1 MLTISLNAHKNR
13 RVQIYL
19 VFKMKLISVFAVSIF
34 LCSFGL
40 LAEESM
46 YAPQV
51 EVPKVI
57 PGYLPQER
65 PHRISL
71 DIAGAAI
78 GSYELRYEY
87 ALLSYLTLQVPVY
100 AQAFAFAPWIPKV
113 IRPET
118 GAFLQFA
125 DLVVTTGVG
134 AKFNWAG
141 FYVQPTFRMGPAR
154 FDYKGRI
161 GTRYALAV
169 EPYLAIGYQNVFDN
183 GVYLDVGLSGGSRFY
198 QPHIAKNATF
208 RSGLVLALGY
218 AF

>member
-1 MLTISLNAHKNR
+1 M
-13 RVQIYL
+13 
-19 VFKMKLISVFAVSIF
+19 SVS
-34 LCSFGL
+34 
-40 LAEESM
+40 
-46 YAPQV
+46 QV
-51 EVPKVI
+51 EAYQTVPS
-57 PGYLPQER
+57 YLPQER

-71 DIAGAAI
+71 DIAGAVL

-100 AQAFAFAPWIPKV
+100 AQAFALAPWIPKM

-125 DLVVTTGVG
+125 DLIMTTGLG

-141 FYVQPTFRMGPAR
+141 FYLQPTFRMGAAR

-161 GTRYALAV
+161 GTRYALAL

-198 QPHIAKNATF
+198 QPHIAKNASF
-208 RSGLVLALGY
+208 RAGLMMALGY